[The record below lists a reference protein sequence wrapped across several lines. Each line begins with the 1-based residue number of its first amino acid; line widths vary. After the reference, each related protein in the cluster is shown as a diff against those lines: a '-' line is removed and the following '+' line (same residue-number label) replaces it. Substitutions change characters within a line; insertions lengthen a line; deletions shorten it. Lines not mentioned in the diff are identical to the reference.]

1 MPDLH
6 WTVPVAHW
14 SSWSL
19 PAIPDIGFVE
29 PMVRR
34 RLSRLSKAA
43 LRVAHDC
50 AEQRPNV
57 RVVFASRHG
66 ELHRT
71 TEILHAIC
79 ADEPVSPTA
88 FSLSVLN
95 AMSGIFGIARKD
107 RAPANAISAGAE
119 TIGYALVEAYTQ
131 YASDAS
137 VPVLVVY
144 ADEPADPLYGP
155 VADEVQ
161 PSAIAI
167 LLDASAA
174 RGRLACRVM
183 DRIEATMERP
193 CGAAA
198 FTSQGDALLH
208 CLEHRTDTAWRH
220 DATLWQWSWHDDM
233 A

>member
-19 PAIPDIGFVE
+19 AAIPEVGFIE

-34 RLSRLSKAA
+34 RLSRLSKVA
-43 LRVAHDC
+43 LKVAHDC
-50 AEQRPNV
+50 TEERPDV
-57 RVVFASRHG
+57 RMVFASRHG
-66 ELHRT
+66 ELRRT
-71 TEILHAIC
+71 TEILDAI
-79 ADEPVSPTA
+79 AAVESVSPTA

-119 TIGYALVEAYTQ
+119 TLGYALVEAYAQ

-137 VPVLVVY
+137 VPVLLVY
-144 ADEPADPLYGP
+144 ADEPADSVYGR
-155 VADEVQ
+155 VEDEV
-161 PSAIAI
+161 SVCAIAI
-167 LLDASAA
+167 LLDAATA
-174 RGRLACRVM
+174 RGRLGCRVE
-183 DRIEATMERP
+183 DSIEATM
-193 CGAAA
+193 GQASD
-198 FTSQGDALLH
+198 TSVFANQGDALLH
-208 CLEHRTDTAWRH
+208 CLEHRTGTAWRRN
-220 DATLWQWSWHDDM
+220 ATLWQWSWHDDV